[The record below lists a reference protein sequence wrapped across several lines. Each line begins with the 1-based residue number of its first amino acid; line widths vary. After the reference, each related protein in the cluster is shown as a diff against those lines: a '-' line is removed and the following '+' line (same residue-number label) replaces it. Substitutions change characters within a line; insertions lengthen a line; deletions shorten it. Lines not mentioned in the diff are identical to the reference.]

1 MMNMSYSEFP
11 ETSIRGSG
19 RVHIEGHGSVK
30 VSGRA
35 ELSPRLISTSGSSRL
50 PGGLTVRELESSGS
64 TEVDGDLSA
73 DTIRFSGSATIR
85 GDTKFKRMEKSGSLR
100 VEGGVKGS
108 FMEVSGSTEIGG
120 KVSVSDEL
128 LSSGSLTV
136 EGGIESGGRV
146 EVRGSIRARGV
157 KADRI
162 EIILGGSLSRVT
174 EGLEAKY
181 IRVEP
186 RDWRDG
192 ELRTGKVE
200 GGEIILE
207 NVECDAVTGSK
218 VYIGDGCR
226 INGRVTYTESIHVSP
241 NAYLRE
247 APEKTE
253 AH

>member
-1 MMNMSYSEFP
+1 MNMSYSEFP
-11 ETSIRGSG
+11 EASIRGSG

-35 ELSPRLISTSGSSRL
+35 ELSPRLISTSGSSHL

-64 TEVDGDLSA
+64 MEVDGDLSA
-73 DTIRFSGSATIR
+73 DTVRFSGSATIQ
-85 GDTKFKRMEKSGSLR
+85 GDTKFRRMEKSGSLR
-100 VEGGVKGS
+100 VEGGVEGS
-108 FMEVSGSTEIGG
+108 SMEVSGSTEVGG
-120 KVSVSDEL
+120 KASVSEEL

-146 EVRGSIRARGV
+146 EVRGSIRTRGI

-162 EIILGGSLSRVT
+162 EIALGGSLSRVT
-174 EGLEAKY
+174 ESLEAQY

-186 RDWRDG
+186 REWRDG
-192 ELRTGKVE
+192 ELRTGKIK

-207 NVECDAVTGSK
+207 NVECDTVTGSK

-226 INGRVTYTESIHVSP
+226 VNGRVTYTESIHVSP
-241 NAYLRE
+241 NAYLKE
-247 APEKTE
+247 PPEKTE
-253 AH
+253 TH

>member
-1 MMNMSYSEFP
+1 MNIGYSEFP
-11 ETSIRGSG
+11 EASIRGSG

-35 ELSPRLISTSGSSRL
+35 ELSPQLISTSGSSHL

-73 DTIRFSGSATIR
+73 DTIRFRGSATIR
-85 GDTKFKRMEKSGSLR
+85 GDARFRRMEKSGSLR
-100 VEGGVKGS
+100 VEGGVEGS
-108 FMEVSGSTEIGG
+108 FMEGSGSTEVGG
-120 KVSVSDEL
+120 KASVSHEL

-146 EVRGSIRARGV
+146 EVRGSIRTRGV

-162 EIILGGSLSRVT
+162 EILLGGSLSRVT

-200 GGEIILE
+200 GGEVILE
-207 NVECDAVTGSK
+207 NVECDTVTGSK
-218 VYIGDGCR
+218 VHIGDGCR
-226 INGRVTYTESIHVSP
+226 VNGRVTYTESIHVSP
-241 NAYLRE
+241 NAYLKE
-247 APEKTE
+247 PPEKTE
-253 AH
+253 TH

>member
-1 MMNMSYSEFP
+1 MNMSYSEFP

-19 RVHIEGHGSVK
+19 RIHIEGHGSVK

-50 PGGLTVRELESSGS
+50 PGGLTVRGLESSGS

-85 GDTKFKRMEKSGSLR
+85 GDTRFKRMEKSGSLR
-100 VEGGVKGS
+100 VEGGVEGS
-108 FMEVSGSTEIGG
+108 FMDVSGSTTVDGRA
-120 KVSVSDEL
+120 KVSDEL

-146 EVRGSIRARGV
+146 EVRGSIRTRGI

-162 EIILGGSLSRVT
+162 EIVLGGSLSRVT

-207 NVECDAVTGSK
+207 NVECDTVTGSK
-218 VYIGDGCR
+218 VYIGEGCR
-226 INGRVTYTESIHVSP
+226 VNGRVTYTESIQVSP

-247 APEKTE
+247 PPEKTE
-253 AH
+253 TH